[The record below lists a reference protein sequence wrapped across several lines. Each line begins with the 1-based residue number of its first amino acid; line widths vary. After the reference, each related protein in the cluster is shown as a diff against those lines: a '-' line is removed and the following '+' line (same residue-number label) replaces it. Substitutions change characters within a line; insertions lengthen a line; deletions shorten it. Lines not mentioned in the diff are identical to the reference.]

1 MIASIN
7 NSLVLCFLSQGFE
20 HLDPFVPIEV
30 GRYSEREFLS
40 CASYYRDRLWL
51 RGPPELESELK
62 LASAC
67 NPYNFMEMCAP
78 L

>member
-1 MIASIN
+1 M
-7 NSLVLCFLSQGFE
+7 NSFYAIKFFFQGFE
-20 HLDPFVPIEV
+20 HIDPFIPIEV

-40 CASYYRDRLWL
+40 CANYYRDRLWL
-51 RGPPELESELK
+51 RGPPETENELK

-67 NPYNFMEMCAP
+67 NPYKFMEMCAP